1 MQLDI
6 IQHGDVDVI
15 TVSEK
20 RLDARCATSFREL
33 INGHIM
39 AGNKKLI
46 VNLAAV
52 EFIDSSGLGSLVS
65 ILKAL
70 GPQGDLV
77 LCGIRESI
85 FGLFKLTRMD
95 KVFLI
100 VPGEAEAVQKL
111 AA

>member
-1 MQLDI
+1 MQLDT
-6 IQHGDVDVI
+6 IQQGDVFVI

-20 RLDARCATSFREL
+20 RLDARCATSFRERTNEY
-33 INGHIM
+33 IK

-52 EFIDSSGLGSLVS
+52 EFIDSSGLGALVS
-65 ILKAL
+65 ILKAV
-70 GPQGDLV
+70 GPQGELA

-95 KVFLI
+95 KVFFI
-100 VPGEAEAVQKL
+100 AQGEAEAVQKL